1 MVLKVNGEAKTIAG
15 ERRSVTELLSL
26 CNVESPELVS
36 VQLNGKFVGK
46 DQYATT
52 QLNDSDE
59 VDFLYFLG
67 GGR

>member
-1 MVLKVNGEAKTIAG
+1 MVLKVNGE
-15 ERRSVTELLSL
+15 ERAISRQPLSVADLLSL

-36 VQLNGKFVGK
+36 VQLNRSFLDKEH
-46 DQYATT
+46 YATV
-52 QLNDSDE
+52 QLADNDE